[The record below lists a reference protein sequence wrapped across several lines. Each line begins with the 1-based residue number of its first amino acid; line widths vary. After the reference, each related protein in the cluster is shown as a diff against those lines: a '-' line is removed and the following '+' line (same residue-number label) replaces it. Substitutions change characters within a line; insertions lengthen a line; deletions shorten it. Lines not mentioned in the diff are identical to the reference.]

1 MKKLTVFGVIFAVIL
16 FGIYAAEAVQ
26 LLQPIF
32 DNMNPIAGLDG
43 ALEMFWKSHPWW
55 WTLCTVG
62 TILCGVLAPILYFCK
77 SVHSIECAYSA
88 FGLDVLLFVL
98 NFVFRYNWYAI
109 SSQDLVISAAMAL
122 LTLGFAGYLSSRKE
136 LTYHSSNTGWR
147 FLGSK

>member
-1 MKKLTVFGVIFAVIL
+1 MKKLTVFGVIFAIIL
-16 FGIYAAEAVQ
+16 FGIYAAEAVS

-32 DNMNPIAGLDG
+32 ANISPIGGIDV
-43 ALEMFWKSHPWW
+43 ALETFWNSHPWW
-55 WTLCTVG
+55 WILCTVG
-62 TILCGVLAPILYFCK
+62 TIVCGVLAPILYFCK

-98 NFVFRYNWYAI
+98 NFVFMHNWYAI
-109 SSQDLVISAAMAL
+109 SSRDLVVQGAMAL

-136 LTYHSSNTGWR
+136 HTYHSSSSGWR